1 MWTTSLE
8 CAPFPAARNRS
19 LTPCRTLSLSRA
31 LLPLAAYSF
40 LFRRL
45 SFTCLPAVAVRA
57 LWTRL
62 SFAREGL
69 VLFHDVKNHDRPAP
83 CRSRRE
89 RREMDVRHAVKP
101 VGYEVAISDVR
112 HLAALQNRMVA
123 PQHRQPGIVVQGQ
136 FLQADALVRR
146 VGKPEQLLRRRIEHI
161 D

>member
-62 SFAREGL
+62 SFRGKGL
-69 VLFHDVKNHDRPAP
+69 VLFT
-83 CRSRRE
+83 
-89 RREMDVRHAVKP
+89 AVKITDGP
-101 VGYEVAISDVR
+101 LPCPTRRRRAKREVR
-112 HLAALQNRMVA
+112 LAAKRFGYKGAIPNFPPLA
-123 PQHRQPGIVVQGQ
+123 
-136 FLQADALVRR
+136 
-146 VGKPEQLLRRRIEHI
+146 
-161 D
+161 